1 MNITS
6 DLIKSILTQAEAI
19 TCKNLR
25 AEVDGEDIIIRFEDN
40 TDTTISIYYT
50 PARDLIAI
58 GTINSLGD
66 YRNYSRYA
74 GISELDSDTFRK
86 YVALKVVTLVLEH
99 VADKMVL

>member
-1 MNITS
+1 MNITA
-6 DLIKSILTQAEAI
+6 DLIKSTLTQAEAI

-25 AEVDGEDIIIRFEDN
+25 AEVDGEDIIIRFEDD
-40 TDTTISIYYT
+40 TDTTVSIYYA
-50 PARDLIAI
+50 PAKDLIAI

-74 GISELDSDTFRK
+74 GISELDHDTLCK
-86 YVALKVVTLVLEH
+86 YISLKVVTLVLEH